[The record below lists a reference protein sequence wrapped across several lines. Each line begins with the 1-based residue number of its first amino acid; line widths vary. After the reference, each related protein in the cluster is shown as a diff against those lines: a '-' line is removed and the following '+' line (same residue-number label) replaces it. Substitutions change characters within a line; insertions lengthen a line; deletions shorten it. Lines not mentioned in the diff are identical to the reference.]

1 MSLRSRFFYKQL
13 IETQLFAKMYN
24 VRRYFLNRTSTRQ
37 ILFMTML
44 SMFSYQLAFAQVEH
58 PELERVR
65 GFDDYKMQRQMNDR
79 EREKGLA
86 LHLERIEMERREY
99 EAALQEHRKVK
110 RKEKP
115 LESTPSYKENVRDR
129 ERDKQRRIAEQ
140 EEFIA
145 DKKVE
150 RRRLNQAKIN
160 KLEELGLPEDR
171 PRFDIKKRTLYGAA
185 SPFDKAPPSTG
196 GGGSNSF
203 APSDGGFP
211 MPPPAQFDE
220 FPPPPTFPG
229 DDNFDLPPPPPPP
242 MPYDE
247 GMGMNNPPFDEFP
260 PPPPPPGDDFQF

>member
-1 MSLRSRFFYKQL
+1 MVM
-13 IETQLFAKMYN
+13 IIN
-24 VRRYFLNRTSTRQ
+24 
-37 ILFMTML
+37 ILVP
-44 SMFSYQLAFAQVEH
+44 YQLAFAQIEH

-65 GFDDYKMQRQMNDR
+65 GFNDYKKQRRLNDR

-86 LHLERIEMERREY
+86 LHLEKVEMEQREY
-99 EAALQEHRKVK
+99 RESLQEHRRMK
-110 RKEKP
+110 RTEKP
-115 LESTPSYKENVRDR
+115 LEATPFYKENVRDR
-129 ERDKQRRIAEQ
+129 ERDKQKRLQEQ

-150 RRRLNQAKIN
+150 KRLLNQAQIN

-171 PRFDIKKRTLYGAA
+171 PRFDVKKRTLYGAA
-185 SPFDKAPPSTG
+185 SPFDKAPPSSG

-211 MPPPAQFDE
+211 TPPPAPFDE

-229 DDNFDLPPPPPPP
+229 DDNFDLPPPPPP

>member
-1 MSLRSRFFYKQL
+1 
-13 IETQLFAKMYN
+13 MYN
-24 VRRYFLNRTSTRQ
+24 VRCYFLKLTSTRKIFFQ
-37 ILFMTML
+37 ILFMGML
-44 SMFSYQLAFAQVEH
+44 SMISYQLAFAQVEH

-65 GFDDYKMQRQMNDR
+65 GFDDYKKQRRMNDR

-99 EAALQEHRKVK
+99 EAALQEHRKAK

-129 ERDKQRRIAEQ
+129 ERDKQKRLEEQ

-150 RRRLNQAKIN
+150 KKRLTQAQIN

-185 SPFDKAPPSTG
+185 SPFDKAPPAT

-203 APSDGGFP
+203 APSDNSFP
-211 MPPPAQFDE
+211 TPPPAQFDE

-229 DDNFDLPPPPPPP
+229 DDNFDLPPPPPP

-247 GMGMNNPPFDEFP
+247 GMGLNNPPFDEFP
-260 PPPPPPGDDFQF
+260 PPPPPPMDDFQF